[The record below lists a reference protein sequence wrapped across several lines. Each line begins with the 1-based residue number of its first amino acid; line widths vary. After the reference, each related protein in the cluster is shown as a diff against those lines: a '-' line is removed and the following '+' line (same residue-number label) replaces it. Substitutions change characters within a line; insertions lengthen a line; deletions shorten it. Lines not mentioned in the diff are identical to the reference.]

1 MFFVPQVPKKCR
13 LRPSTFFGLLLV
25 PQVSKPVKFRPN
37 SGFARKQDTWRGILS
52 PLTCHVGPA
61 VGSNRPPAR
70 RRQLT
75 LPLSLSSVTS
85 LPNPRL
91 GGGGSRFGVVVG
103 VGVGARDG
111 SALEKSYGGAD
122 AVYLGADLRS
132 GTDLYT
138 PAMTRTIRTAT
149 TGRPSGMFFCV
160 YCLGLVGRCHP
171 LRL

>member
-1 MFFVPQVPKKCR
+1 MLLVTLVFLEKCMFFVPQVPKKCR

-52 PLTCHVGPA
+52 PLTCHVRPA
-61 VGSNRPPAR
+61 VGSNRPPMR

-103 VGVGARDG
+103 IGVGARDG
-111 SALEKSYGGAD
+111 GA
-122 AVYLGADLRS
+122 
-132 GTDLYT
+132 DLYT
-138 PAMTRTIRTAT
+138 PATTRTIRTAT
-149 TGRPSGMFFCV
+149 TGRPSGMFFAYIV
-160 YCLGLVGRCHP
+160 
-171 LRL
+171 